1 MAIFNKKLPTNLTE
15 YPNSFKRQGSFP
27 LEAYSV
33 FYNIKD
39 ENNEITTLAFDA
51 AKNYATSNPIA
62 YVGQILTVIDEIEIP
77 ALEGEG
83 TVVSQVA
90 TAYVIDNEAGDL
102 KEVGSAPVGD
112 ETSITVDAETGTISL
127 KGIDTLVFERE
138 VDVLDEDGQPTGE
151 KATEEIQYQ
160 PLMTKNGLAWIE
172 PSKTTVEGLASLID
186 ALSLRTSTIETKVS
200 ALENAV
206 GAPAEGETSASGL
219 FKEIA
224 DEIARAI
231 EAEGN
236 LEEELSGVVE
246 ELNTKIDLTTYNTDK
261 TTLENGI
268 KDAKDAAEKAQKTID
283 DFLTG
288 DGIDPDVIETLK
300 EIQAELKNLADV
312 SDILTAI
319 GKKAD
324 KVEGAT
330 AGNFASLD
338 ADGNLVDSGK
348 KASDF
353 ATPDDVQTVDNK
365 FANYTTSEELTNLLA
380 GKQNTIPENTYDAH
394 GSADSVKTW
403 TEGQLATKANSD
415 NVYTKEDIDNK
426 ISDINDSIEG
436 IDSEVTDIVNNSLV
450 NVIENITTI
459 DDAKITV
466 SKSGKTV
473 TIDDS
478 ALVNLI
484 NNVKTTAESATST
497 NATNITSLGTQLNII
512 DELINGDGTT
522 ENLGILADIIN
533 LQADDKK
540 HTAEFNA
547 LSKSVAENITKITEL
562 TTTTDQN
569 KAAINAINNRET
581 GILAQVDT
589 KLEAK
594 ANASDVYTKTII
606 DEMIATATYNDTE
619 IRALISGETERAS
632 KAEKA
637 NADAIAAIYT
647 AGEGETP
654 ASGILAVEIA
664 RAIKA
669 DEDNATAIASLTE
682 RIGNVSNIMNFRGV
696 VAKTDAG
703 FDADLSN
710 FKTEEEIDIFENG
723 DVIIYGDQEYVYS
736 YSNDTGV
743 WILFGDATGNA
754 NAISALTSRV
764 EVVEAGIPDAIAQA
778 KSYTDQEIAK
788 IVADEVTITKTEEGK
803 FAVKTVSTDMLTQ
816 GKKTLVLNGGSADID
831 ETSVED

>member
-1 MAIFNKKLPTNLTE
+1 MANFFGKDRETDFASSKLMSFGKSFSRMNGQPLDESEVWYNKE
-15 YPNSFKRQGSFP
+15 D
-27 LEAYSV
+27 LEA
-33 FYNIKD
+33 F
-39 ENNEITTLAFDA
+39 A
-51 AKNYATSNPIA
+51 AGNSA
-62 YVGQILTVIDEIEIP
+62 YVGMKLV
-77 ALEGEG
+77 
-83 TVVSQVA
+83 
-90 TAYVIDNEAGDL
+90 YV
-102 KEVGSAPVGD
+102 D
-112 ETSITVDAETGTISL
+112 ETNEKVYQYSVQYDGTIKEIGVAPLGDTKSISVDAETGTVSL
-127 KGIDTLVFERE
+127 KGIDTLAFERE
-138 VDVLDEDGQPTGE
+138 VDVLGEDGQPTGE
-151 KATEEIQYQ
+151 TAVEEIQYQ
-160 PLMTKNGLAWIE
+160 PLMTKNGLTWIE

-200 ALENAV
+200 TLENVV

-231 EAEGN
+231 EAEGG
-236 LEEELSGVVE
+236 LEEDLSGVLE
-246 ELNTKIDLTTYNTDK
+246 ELNTKLDLTTYNTDK
-261 TTLENGI
+261 TALENSI
-268 KDAKDAAEKAQKTID
+268 KDAKDAAEEAQKTID

-288 DGIDPDVIETLK
+288 EGVDPDVIETLK

-312 SDILTAI
+312 SAILEAI

-324 KVEGAT
+324 KVEGAI
-330 AGNFASLD
+330 AGNFANLD

-380 GKQNTIPENTYDAH
+380 GKQNTIPENTYDAY
-394 GSADSVKTW
+394 GSADNVKTQI
-403 TEGQLATKANSD
+403 EEQLAAKANSD

-436 IDSEVTDIVNNSLV
+436 IESEVTDIVNNSLV

-459 DDAKITV
+459 DDAKIAV

-484 NNVKTTAESATST
+484 NNVKTTAESASQVAGT
-497 NATNITSLGTQLNII
+497 NTTDIASHGRRLNTIE
-512 DELINGDGTT
+512 ELLDGTA
-522 ENLGILADIIN
+522 ESSGILTDIVN
-533 LQADDKK
+533 LQKHDKD
-540 HTAEFNA
+540 HTAQFNS
-547 LSKSVAENITKITEL
+547 LSGVVAENTAKITGL
-562 TTTTDQN
+562 ITTTDQN
-569 KAAINAINNRET
+569 TAAIKAINNNET

-589 KLEAK
+589 KLTAK
-594 ANASDVYTKTII
+594 ANASDVYTKTDI
-606 DEMIATATYNDTE
+606 DEMITAATYNDTE
-619 IRALISGETERAS
+619 IRALISGETERAG

-654 ASGILAVEIA
+654 ASGVLAVEIA

-669 DEDNATAIASLTE
+669 DEDNATAIASLAE
-682 RIGNVSNIMNFRGV
+682 QIGNVSNIMNFRGV
-696 VAKTDAG
+696 VAKTNAG

-736 YSNDTGV
+736 YSNNTGV
-743 WILFGDATGNA
+743 WVLFGDATGNA

-764 EVVEAGIPDAIAQA
+764 EEVEAGIPDAIAQA

-788 IVADEVTITKTEEGK
+788 IIADEVTITKTEGK
-803 FAVKTVSTDMLTQ
+803 FAVKAVSTDMLTQ
-816 GKKTLVLNGGSADID
+816 GKKILVLNGGSADID
-831 ETSVED
+831 ETPVED